1 MPAQR
6 TPPRKPGAMHRW
18 LILLGVLILA
28 VVPAGQTEE
37 QEAQQELQSGEKI
50 STALA
55 TVTSTAISP
64 LLGVCVIGGWQYYH
78 TPRAQRDQLPLIQ
91 KPKFWIPIM
100 LLLILIFI
108 KDTFGGFAPLI
119 KKPLDAAEVLFVN
132 HAALVLVAFPVVLNQ
147 VARVM
152 GFQSLRGL
160 FAYMLSEP
168 VVYAATA
175 QTSGVHHALSVAT
188 AVLYTVVGL
197 VVTFVVWLVGHSFDV
212 LALISPFP
220 FLDFLLKVARNTIFA
235 VLAITALIS
244 PHLGLLLCLGVIV
257 FSFLL
262 FGWALRTAVFGTVF
276 AWDLLRVLLF
286 HAQHKPNFGE
296 NVPAFSTHVRK
307 VPRRT
312 YGRLHAGPYS
322 TLLFVYRRLLVGPEK
337 NVLVGKPSSFEVG
350 QGVFFPSV
358 IEPIESAGKHRVVV
372 FRLLPTYRGSEESVR
387 ACLELAQVR
396 DVRFTKG
403 HSIIPAVRNR
413 GWRRV
418 HRHPLGTKS

>member
-1 MPAQR
+1 MCQR
-6 TPPRKPGAMHRW
+6 
-18 LILLGVLILA
+18 LILVGLLVFAFVA
-28 VVPAGQTEE
+28 VAQTDE
-37 QEAQQELQSGEKI
+37 QAAQQELRSGEKI

-64 LLGVCVIGGWQYYH
+64 LVGVCVMGVWQYYH
-78 TPRAQRDQLPLIQ
+78 TPQAQRDRLPVIQ

-152 GFQSLRGL
+152 GFQSVRGL
-160 FAYMLSEP
+160 FAYVLSEP
-168 VVYAATA
+168 VVYAVTA
-175 QTSGVHHALSVAT
+175 QTSGIHHAFSVAT
-188 AVLYTVVGL
+188 ALLYTVVGL

-212 LALISPFP
+212 LAMISPLP
-220 FLDFLLKVARNTIFA
+220 FLDFLLKVVRNTIFA
-235 VLAITALIS
+235 VLAITSLIS

-257 FSFLL
+257 FSFLI

-286 HAQHKPNFGE
+286 DAQNRPNLGE
-296 NVPAFSTHVRK
+296 SVPAFSTQVHK

-312 YGRLHAGPYS
+312 YGRLQTGQDGR
-322 TLLFVYRRLLVGPEK
+322 LLFGYRRLLVGPEK
-337 NVLVGKPSSFEVG
+337 NVLVGKASSFEVG

-358 IEPIESAGKHRVVV
+358 IEPIESAGKHRTV
-372 FRLLPTYRGSEESVR
+372 FRLLPTYRGAEESVR

-403 HSIIPAVRNR
+403 IRSFWKFVTEGGGESSINQQQ
-413 GWRRV
+413 
-418 HRHPLGTKS
+418 